1 MSEARVSVRI
11 AEGALEGRVPAGSL
25 REPPPPPPPTGAGE
39 GVGAGAA
46 GAVVVFEGVVRA
58 MEGGRRIAA
67 LRYEAYEPMA
77 SRMLAELARATAAQ
91 HGLLA
96 IEVEHSVGEVVVGAR
111 SFRLVVEAAHRRE
124 ALEAMEAFIVA
135 MKRDVPIWKTP
146 VWAEDGGGA

>member
-1 MSEARVSVRI
+1 MSEARVSVKMM
-11 AEGALEGRVPAGSL
+11 EGALEGRAPAGSL
-25 REPPPPPPPTGAGE
+25 GEPPPLRPPTGAVE
-39 GVGAGAA
+39 GGVAGAV

-58 MEGGRRIAA
+58 MEGGRRIRA

-77 SRMLAELARATAAQ
+77 SRMLMELARETAAR

-96 IEVEHSVGEVVVGAR
+96 IAVEHSVGEVAVGAR

>member
-11 AEGALEGRVPAGSL
+11 VEGALGARTDRGSL
-25 REPPPPPPPTGAGE
+25 GE
-39 GVGAGAA
+39 VGGVGAVGLGGAA
-46 GAVVVFEGVVRA
+46 VVFEGVVRA
-58 MEGGRRIAA
+58 MEGGRRISA

-77 SRMLAELARATAAQ
+77 SRMLGELARATAAR

-96 IEVEHSVGEVVVGAR
+96 VEVEHSVGDVAVGAR

-124 ALEAMEAFIVA
+124 ALEGMEAFIVA